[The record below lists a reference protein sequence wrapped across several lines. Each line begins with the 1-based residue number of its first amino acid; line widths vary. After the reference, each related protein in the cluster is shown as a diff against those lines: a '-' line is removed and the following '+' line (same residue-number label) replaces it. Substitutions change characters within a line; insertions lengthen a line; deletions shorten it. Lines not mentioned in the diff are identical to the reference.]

1 MVTKMNKLNCWV
13 FTILM
18 LLALTV
24 NADEIQVSVDRNPVS
39 LNDSFRIIFSSSHGF
54 NDDPDL
60 SPLQENFEILDQQH
74 SSNSSWVNGHSTS
87 SDQWIISVLAK
98 QSGELLIP
106 PVAFGKDISK
116 PLKITVSNSQNL
128 PQGDED
134 LMLEV
139 EASPEKPY
147 VQSQVLYTLRFYR
160 RVPITQARLEEP
172 QIKDAVVEKLGDD
185 STFNTQ
191 LNGVDYVVTER
202 KYAIFPQQSGV
213 FTIQPITVN
222 ADVLIQ
228 RRPRFN
234 GFFNLQNTD
243 TRRVVSKAVTL
254 NVQAVPAG
262 INSDEWLAADS
273 LEISEEW
280 SDKTMQTKVGEP
292 LTRTVRLSAKGTTVG
307 QLPELAK
314 YQAIDGIKTYAD
326 QPVLKEDKQAD
337 GLTAYREEKIAF
349 IPSKPGNYT
358 LPALHIN
365 WFNTKTQHMEK
376 VSLPSITIKALVNN
390 ELNAQQPAAPA
401 QQTPFAAPVE
411 SADNTG
417 LRFWQYLSAGLALGW
432 LLTVIVFMLKK
443 PKLPAQPAPLKQAV
457 EKVPESVIEKALKQA
472 CLENDSSEA
481 KQQLLLWGKQQ
492 FGADSLGGLAK
503 HCNEQLSNE
512 IEKLNQSLYSVRH
525 QTWDG
530 SGFWQVFV
538 ANQPKAIINTQQ
550 DDGLQPLYKI

>member
-222 ADVLIQ
+222 ADVLIIYDDVASSTGIPDDISFNSATVSW
-228 RRPRFN
+228 PR
-234 GFFNLQNTD
+234 
-243 TRRVVSKAVTL
+243 
-254 NVQAVPAG
+254 
-262 INSDEWLAADS
+262 
-273 LEISEEW
+273 
-280 SDKTMQTKVGEP
+280 
-292 LTRTVRLSAKGTTVG
+292 
-307 QLPELAK
+307 
-314 YQAIDGIKTYAD
+314 
-326 QPVLKEDKQAD
+326 
-337 GLTAYREEKIAF
+337 
-349 IPSKPGNYT
+349 
-358 LPALHIN
+358 
-365 WFNTKTQHMEK
+365 
-376 VSLPSITIKALVNN
+376 
-390 ELNAQQPAAPA
+390 
-401 QQTPFAAPVE
+401 
-411 SADNTG
+411 
-417 LRFWQYLSAGLALGW
+417 SAGL
-432 LLTVIVFMLKK
+432 
-443 PKLPAQPAPLKQAV
+443 PLFFRRR
-457 EKVPESVIEKALKQA
+457 E
-472 CLENDSSEA
+472 
-481 KQQLLLWGKQQ
+481 
-492 FGADSLGGLAK
+492 
-503 HCNEQLSNE
+503 
-512 IEKLNQSLYSVRH
+512 
-525 QTWDG
+525 
-530 SGFWQVFV
+530 
-538 ANQPKAIINTQQ
+538 
-550 DDGLQPLYKI
+550 